1 MLCQLSY
8 GPRRLRGH
16 STGVK
21 RRPLGGLFLLLAAGF
36 AAVAVFAARAG
47 GGAWVIAAAS
57 AGLAAWMGDLAFRM
71 LR

>member
-8 GPRRLRGH
+8 GPRFPKGH

-21 RRPLGGLFLLLAAGF
+21 RTPLGALFVLLAAGF
-36 AAVAVFAARAG
+36 GAVAVFAALAG
-47 GGAWVIAAAS
+47 GSAWVIAAT
-57 AGLAAWMGDLAFRM
+57 AGVLAAWMGDLAFRM